1 MSPEAATAPGVARRL
16 ERRLRLSGAF
26 LMLGLLVEGATL
38 FALDRPI
45 GFLTFAGVG
54 GLLVVAG
61 IAVYLW
67 ALVTHAPAAPPP
79 PSSSRRRGETT

>member
-1 MSPEAATAPGVARRL
+1 MEGSTPPLSEPGGPVAVTARPI
-16 ERRLRLSGAF
+16 ERRLRRAGVL
-26 LMLGLLVEGATL
+26 LLLGLLVEAGTL

-61 IAVYLW
+61 IVLYLW
-67 ALVTHAPAAPPP
+67 AIVSQ
-79 PSSSRRRGETT
+79 SS